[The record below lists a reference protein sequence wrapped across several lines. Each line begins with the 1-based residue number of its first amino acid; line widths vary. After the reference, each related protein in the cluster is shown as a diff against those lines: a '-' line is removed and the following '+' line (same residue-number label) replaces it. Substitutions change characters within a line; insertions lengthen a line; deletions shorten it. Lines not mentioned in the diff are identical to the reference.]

1 MAKTKHR
8 SESHRPAP
16 PPTPPAPPRP
26 RVSLLLAM
34 ALVSATVL
42 ALEITL
48 TRVFAV
54 ILRYHFAFLVIS
66 IALCGLGV
74 GGFLAHRV
82 RRRATPSLPRLAV
95 LSGAG
100 IVVVLFLILRI
111 VFAHFPNAYWLA
123 ALLLLAPFTCAGAFL
138 SELFAR
144 YASSS
149 GRLYAWD
156 LIGAA
161 TAAVGV
167 IGLLEL
173 VSAIDACL
181 LLAAL
186 AALAGAF
193 AVEPAPRAGLARA
206 GCLACCAVFVSIA
219 LLNHRFAV
227 FDIPPIPPQFDREHN
242 SLADRGLTQPL
253 FTELGDPSHTSRII
267 ETRWNAFARTDVV
280 KETDALY
287 LIYTNGNVPTNMMR
301 WSGDTAVLSRLRTTF
316 PLCDWAFACA
326 PLGQGAAPRGTV
338 LSIGPGGG
346 LDALL
351 ALHHGAAHFEGAEL
365 NPSIVKLMH
374 DYRDFNGGIYERPE
388 VHVVT
393 AEGRA
398 YVREQAA
405 KGERY
410 ALIFSA
416 LTKTATAGQ
425 GMSLLESYIH
435 TEDAV
440 ADYLKAL
447 RDDGQLVLLV
457 DNEVL
462 AARFFAT
469 AAAALARQGIA
480 LKDACARMAL
490 TWDLHPGPYRF
501 ALLVQKSPITA
512 AQSKLIG
519 GAAKERNLEI
529 VWLPFYPGSMGLYQD
544 AADGRVTPADFI
556 RVFRNQPQRP
566 PADITPC
573 PDDRPFALDVNI
585 GVQPIFQQLAL
596 LAAVLALA
604 LVFLG
609 WRGGGMGRMTPAD
622 WLFVL
627 YFLAL
632 GVGFM
637 LVEIPL
643 VQKLILPLGYPTLA
657 LAVILFSLLL
667 GGGAGSWFSQRFAG
681 NALRR
686 WAIFATVGVA
696 LLTLVYA
703 PLLGLLHEG
712 LVGVS
717 LPARCL
723 VAAGLLLPLGFLL
736 GTPFPSGMRLFST
749 GRAVQVPLVW
759 GLNGVAS
766 VVGSLCAAMGAKL
779 FGFNTVLVCGALVYL
794 LATLLLASQREAGA
808 S

>member
-8 SESHRPAP
+8 STATQSAP
-16 PPTPPAPPRP
+16 PPTASDPRL
-26 RVSLLLAM
+26 RVSLLLAV
-34 ALVSATVL
+34 AVVAAAVL

-66 IALCGLGV
+66 IALCGLGI
-74 GGFLAHRV
+74 GGFLAHWM
-82 RRRATPSLPRLAV
+82 RRRAALSLPRLAV
-95 LSGAG
+95 WTGAG
-100 IVVVLFLILRI
+100 IVVVLLLILRV
-111 VFAHFPNAYWLA
+111 VFAYLPNAYWLA
-123 ALLLLAPFTCAGAFL
+123 ALLLLVPFTCAGAFL

-144 YASSS
+144 YAPWA

-161 TAAVGV
+161 LAAVGV

-186 AALAGAF
+186 A
-193 AVEPAPRAGLARA
+193 VVAGLLAIEPSPSAGRARA
-206 GCLACCAVFVSIA
+206 GYLAWIAVFLGLFLGNV
-219 LLNHRFAV
+219 FAKQKL
-227 FDIPPIPPQFDREHN
+227 FEIPPIPPQYDGNRY

-253 FTELGDPSHTSRII
+253 FTELGDPSHISRIL

-280 KETDALY
+280 QEGSNDSQY
-287 LIYTNGNVPTNMMR
+287 LIYTNGNVPTNMLR
-301 WSGDTAVLSRLRTTF
+301 WDGDLSRLSRLQAGF
-316 PLCDWAFACA
+316 PLCDWSFAGA
-326 PLGQGAAPRGTV
+326 PLGQEGAPRGTV

-351 ALHHGAAHFEGAEL
+351 ALRHGAADFEGAEL
-365 NPSIVKLMH
+365 NPSIVRLMH

-388 VHVVT
+388 VRVVT

-398 YVREQAA
+398 YVRERAA
-405 KGERY
+405 EGKRY

-447 RDDGQLVLLV
+447 QDDGQLVLLV
-457 DNEVL
+457 DNEML
-462 AARFFAT
+462 LARFFVT
-469 AAAALARQGIA
+469 AASALARQGLSLPDACRRIA
-480 LKDACARMAL
+480 LAYDV
-490 TWDLHPGPYRF
+490 HPGPYQF
-501 ALLVQKSPITA
+501 ALLVQKSPITREQSLRMQAVA
-512 AQSKLIG
+512 A
-519 GAAKERNLEI
+519 ERQLEFT
-529 VWLPFYPGSMGLYQD
+529 WLPFYPGSGQAYQQL
-544 AADGRVTPADFI
+544 ADGRETLADFTHSY
-556 RVFRNQPQRP
+556 RNLTGMDVTSCPDNRP
-566 PADITPC
+566 FVLDIT
-573 PDDRPFALDVNI
+573 L
-585 GVQPIFQQLAL
+585 GVQPIFSQLAV

-604 LVFLG
+604 LVALG

-622 WLFVL
+622 GLFVL

-681 NALRR
+681 KALRR
-686 WAIFATVGVA
+686 WAIFATLGVA
-696 LLTLVYA
+696 VLTVAYA
-703 PLLGLLHEG
+703 PLLGWLHEG

-717 LPARCL
+717 LPVRCL
-723 VAAGLLLPLGFLL
+723 TAAGLLLPLGFLL
-736 GTPFPSGMRLFST
+736 GTPFPSGMRLFSG

-766 VVGSLCAAMGAKL
+766 VVGSLCAAIGAKL
-779 FGFNTVLVCGALVYL
+779 FGFNGVLVAGAAVYL
-794 LATLLLASQREAGA
+794 LAALLLAAQRPK
-808 S
+808 